1 MAIDIER
8 GDILLVH
15 SRFNLVGW
23 LIRKITKSY
32 WNHVAWAVSH
42 DIVIE
47 SISSGVQ
54 LSPVTKYKY
63 EDPKYVRVLR
73 FYPDHITREQI
84 DMSLAVATTHIGDK
98 YDFPK
103 ILQLLWLMIIGM
115 RRELDLKDIDSRF
128 ICSELVAEPLY
139 RIAKF
144 QFVDDVPYENII
156 PKDIDRSRKLF
167 SIVSNVKDQ

>member
-1 MAIDIER
+1 
-8 GDILLVH
+8 
-15 SRFNLVGW
+15 
-23 LIRKITKSY
+23 
-32 WNHVAWAVSH
+32 
-42 DIVIE
+42 
-47 SISSGVQ
+47 
-54 LSPVTKYKY
+54 
-63 EDPKYVRVLR
+63 
-73 FYPDHITREQI
+73 
-84 DMSLAVATTHIGDK
+84 MSLAVATTHIGDK

-167 SIVSNVKDQ
+167 EINATQK

>member
-1 MAIDIER
+1 MAINIER
-8 GDILLVH
+8 GDILLIH

-54 LSPVTKYKY
+54 LSPITKYKY

-84 DMSLAVATTHIGDK
+84 DMSLALATTHLGDK

-103 ILQLLWLMIIGM
+103 VLQLLWLMLIGM

-128 ICSELVAEPLY
+128 ICSELVAEPLFKV
-139 RIAKF
+139 AKF

-167 SIVSNVKDQ
+167 ALTPDNPA